1 MPYAFVSG
9 EPLSA
14 AIPRLMLEQL
24 DRAAGFLAEADV
36 HNARK
41 RIKEIRAVLRLVRSA
56 LGAQFAVE
64 NRWYRDAA
72 RALASARD
80 AEAVLEALAK
90 LPLDARV
97 KRRARRVLSRGTAA
111 VAVAP
116 VSLDEARVL
125 LASWPELPDDFATI
139 GAGLIRTYRD
149 GRRDLALVRAEG
161 SAHNL
166 HEWRKRVKDLWY
178 HTQLLRPVWPEVLKA
193 HAAALNTLSDHLGDH
208 HDLHVL
214 DALAVEHDL
223 PEVRAAIA
231 TRLPELERAA
241 LDLGARI
248 YAEKPR
254 AYQARIAAYWQTW
267 QV

>member
-24 DRAAGFLAEADV
+24 DRAAGYLAEADV

-41 RIKEIRAVLRLVRSA
+41 RIKEIRAVLRLVRRP
-56 LGAQFAVE
+56 LGDQFAVE

-72 RALASARD
+72 RTLASARD

-90 LPLDARV
+90 LPLEARV
-97 KRRARRVLSRGTAA
+97 KRRARRVLARRDMPASPATL
-111 VAVAP
+111 
-116 VSLDEARVL
+116 SLDDARVR
-125 LASWPELPDDFATI
+125 LAGWPELSDDFATI
-139 GAGLIRTYRD
+139 GEGLDRTYRD
-149 GRRDLALVRAEG
+149 GRRDLALVGEEA

-193 HAAALNTLSDHLGDH
+193 HAAVLNTLSDHLGDH

-231 TRLPELERAA
+231 TRLPELETAA
-241 LDLGARI
+241 LTLGTRI
-248 YAEKPR
+248 YAERPR
-254 AYQARIAAYWQTW
+254 AYGRRLAAYWHIW
-267 QV
+267 HA